1 MRCLVSILFILLLMT
16 GMSSCR
22 RTAAPVHY
30 EVPVEAEDSLDA
42 DTLPEESSEMRELEA
57 SLNLDR
63 VFDDFMYAFVRSP
76 RLQRERVHYP
86 LPVVTADSLQDT
98 LVRYL
103 DCASEF
109 GFMMGDFYTLLF
121 SHPSQ
126 MEESKS
132 ADEETVRVERINL
145 HEMQVRS
152 FDFERR
158 HGKWML
164 IGLEDKGVGQSDC
177 ADFLEFYAHLSTDS
191 LFQSRHLARRLR
203 HLLPGLASGEGIEDA
218 SNDAYRHFGSFGFL
232 LRGDIG
238 DVIDE
243 DEGMVEQFFSGVGER
258 GESPCGLERHSH
270 IHIIGIVLS
279 AGLDEGGVEGGVRDG
294 VARQTK
300 PDSHHL
306 YLHHDQKNKVEQS
319 LHHQ

>member
-177 ADFLEFYAHLSTDS
+177 ADFLEFYAHFSTDS

-203 HLLPGLASGEGIEDA
+203 FSMLDPEDD
-218 SNDAYRHFGSFGFL
+218 NIY
-232 LRGDIG
+232 
-238 DVIDE
+238 
-243 DEGMVEQFFSGVGER
+243 
-258 GESPCGLERHSH
+258 
-270 IHIIGIVLS
+270 
-279 AGLDEGGVEGGVRDG
+279 VEGTITAQQWFSFCPDVPSGIISNVRYG
-294 VARQTK
+294 QTFL
-300 PDSHHL
+300 PDHMVL
-306 YLHHDQKNKVEQS
+306 QKCGIANGMQETFTFDQKGGRWLLTSYEN
-319 LHHQ
+319 